1 MSPSTFTPA
10 VNPSLNYS
18 KATKARI
25 RRADFG
31 EGYSQRVAAGLNSI
45 KREVSLNFEGLSSS
59 QADDI
64 ETFLIARGGAEVFYY
79 TLPDEGSA
87 RKWICEEWVRGPQ
100 AGILRSISMT
110 LEEVFDIV

>member
-1 MSPSTFTPA
+1 MPPSTFTPA

-18 KATKARI
+18 KTTKTRV

-31 EGYSQRVAAGLNSI
+31 EGYSQRAIDGLNSI

-64 ETFLIARGGAEVFYY
+64 ETFLIARAGAEVFYY

-87 RKWICEEWVRGPQ
+87 RKWICGEWQRGPQ
-100 AGILRSISMT
+100 AGTLRSISMV